1 MDRGGRQWGDAVGL
15 NGREPEGTRLE
26 RGAVL
31 TFQHEEGSLEQAVEK
46 LKGRGVE
53 FPAEI
58 SDHDWGRV
66 ATFNGPNVYILP
78 VPRGWGRKRCPIL
91 AVAFCA

>member
-1 MDRGGRQWGDAVGL
+1 M
-15 NGREPEGTRLE
+15 E

-31 TFQHEEGSLEQAVEK
+31 TFQHEGGSLEEAVEE

-53 FPAEI
+53 FSAEI
-58 SDHDWGRV
+58 SDHEWGRV
-66 ATFNGPNVYILP
+66 ATFNRPNVYILP
-78 VPRGWGRKRCPIL
+78 APRGWRRTRCPIL

>member
-1 MDRGGRQWGDAVGL
+1 MGDGWAQWAD
-15 NGREPEGTRLE
+15 PEGTRME

-31 TFQHEEGSLEQAVEK
+31 TFQHEGGSLEEAVEE

-53 FPAEI
+53 FSAEI
-58 SDHDWGRV
+58 SDHEWGRV

-78 VPRGWGRKRCPIL
+78 APRGWRRKRCPIL